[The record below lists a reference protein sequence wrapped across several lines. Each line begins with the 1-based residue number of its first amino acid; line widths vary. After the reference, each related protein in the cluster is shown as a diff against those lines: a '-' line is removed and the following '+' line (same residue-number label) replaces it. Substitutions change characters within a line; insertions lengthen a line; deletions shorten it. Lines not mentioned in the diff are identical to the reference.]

1 MAFSVPAAFDFLHRA
16 WQGGRLA
23 HAYLLTGP
31 DGSGKRA
38 LASQL
43 AWLVN
48 RGANGGSA
56 EPGAGAGLTLPDV
69 HVIGPESKSRLI
81 RVEQTR
87 ELERSLQMRS
97 SMGGRKV
104 GMIGDADRMNAAA
117 ANSFLKTLEEPPA
130 NSLLLLLTAHPEM
143 LLDTILSRCI
153 QVPLLP
159 PPGQQL
165 TEEER
170 RLLDLLGHY
179 FRRAAAP
186 GLAEV
191 FGLVREF
198 GDLLAAGKST
208 MQELGEAELKKEE
221 ALYKQTTDGKWLAG
235 RESHFKA
242 IGESR
247 YLQLRA
253 GMVDRLL
260 QWWGDVL
267 RQQHGVSHLDFPGEA
282 ETTAALAQRLPTP
295 EVLRRVE
302 ALEGLRE
309 NFNRNVQEALAIEV
323 AFLKAFG

>member
-1 MAFSVPAAFDFLHRA
+1 MAFSVPAAFDLLHRA

-23 HAYLLTGP
+23 HAYLVTGP
-31 DGSGKRA
+31 EGSGKRA
-38 LASQL
+38 LASRL

-48 RGANGGSA
+48 GRPDP
-56 EPGAGAGLTLPDV
+56 EPEEGAGLALPDV
-69 HVIGPESKSRLI
+69 HTIGPESKSRLI

-87 ELERSLQMRS
+87 ELERTLQMRS
-97 SMGGRKV
+97 STGSRKV
-104 GMIGDADRMNAAA
+104 GLIADADRMNAAA

-159 PPGQQL
+159 PPGNRL
-165 TEEER
+165 TGEES
-170 RLLDLLGHY
+170 RLLDLLGHF
-179 FRRAAAP
+179 FRRTTAP
-186 GLAEV
+186 GLPEV

-198 GDLLAAGKST
+198 TDLLAAGKNALQT
-208 MQELGEAELKKEE
+208 EGEADLKKEE
-221 ALYKQTTDGKWLAG
+221 ALYKQTTDGKWLAS
-235 RESHFKA
+235 REAHFKA
-242 IGESR
+242 VGEAR

-253 GMVDRLL
+253 AMVDRLL

-267 RQQHGVSHLDFPGEA
+267 RLQHGAAHLDFPQER
-282 ETTAALAQRLPTP
+282 ETTAALAGRLPTP